1 MIASVR
7 AAKNTA
13 SATAAVTYN
22 ASSAFE
28 LKQPISFSLLD
39 ILPSSASKQ
48 QTQLE
53 SLAVAFGVKMALWF
67 KSCLLLKRS
76 SRLLT
81 PGVMESYCK
90 AVSQQCHQRPQTGT

>member
-1 MIASVR
+1 M
-7 AAKNTA
+7 
-13 SATAAVTYN
+13 
-22 ASSAFE
+22 SS
-28 LKQPISFSLLD
+28 SLLD
-39 ILPSSASKQ
+39 ILPSSVSKQ

-67 KSCLLLKRS
+67 KSRLPLRRS

-90 AVSQQCHQRPQTGT
+90 AVLRRCHQRPQTGT